1 MQEARDPT
9 KRKVKGIFWRTMEGD
24 SGGQTDQTG
33 AVIIIPS
40 VAIHCSPDKVCY
52 QSKGVKTKEEKAMR
66 SRTYRPPTPETGDGI
81 LRRTAKRNPKT
92 TTEWQT

>member
-1 MQEARDPT
+1 MQETGDPT

-66 SRTYRPPTPETGDGI
+66 SRTYRPPTPETG
-81 LRRTAKRNPKT
+81 
-92 TTEWQT
+92 EWNFKEDSKKKSQDNN